1 MRHFER
7 TPVFAYPLRIGRLLQ
22 EIALR
27 KRRLSSRV
35 VVTCFWM
42 VQTVAL
48 GQTIIQLTDSDFH
61 RLSMPTGIAFPVK
74 CDDRGNVYFR
84 SAVRG
89 PGKFDVVKIAPDGS
103 QKATYTYSG
112 VADIKDDT
120 LLAASAG
127 DHGEMYELLRAPGQR
142 VLLLRFSENGQLESR
157 TEIDAPEPFAPAQL
171 DVLPNGTLFVSGTL
185 IGDKTGQAARE
196 PVNALYDASGRWL
209 KEIRL
214 KNDAGLLKQPLKT
227 ADRIGSQN
235 RAVHFGRTA
244 VGDDGNLYVMRA
256 TSPAMIYVISPGG
269 EVERTLTVQPP
280 GDGAVQFALLAH
292 GGRVA
297 VEFDFPTSPDVS
309 DTRIRL
315 VDGHSGQAITDYKV
329 TTDLGEAVA
338 CYDGSQFTFV
348 GMKDGWRSIIQ
359 AATH

>member
-1 MRHFER
+1 VSWR
-7 TPVFAYPLRIGRLLQ
+7 TMGICV
-22 EIALR
+22 
-27 KRRLSSRV
+27 
-35 VVTCFWM
+35 WM
-42 VQTVAL
+42 L
-48 GQTIIQLTDSDFH
+48 GQALSFAQTTFQLTDSDYH
-61 RLSMPTGIAFPVK
+61 PLANHTDIVFPVK

-84 SAVRG
+84 SSARG

-103 QKATYTYSG
+103 QTAVYTFSG
-112 VADIKDDT
+112 VADIKDDS
-120 LLAASAG
+120 LVAASAG
-127 DHGEMYELLRAPGQR
+127 DHGEMYELLRTSGQR

-157 TEIDAPEPFAPAQL
+157 TEIDAPEPFSPAQL

-185 IGDKTGQAARE
+185 IGEKTGQRAGQ

-214 KNDAGLLKQPLKT
+214 KNDSGLLKQPLKT
-227 ADRIGSQN
+227 SDRTGSQN

-256 TSPAMIYVISPGG
+256 AGPAVVYVISPGG
-269 EVERTLTVQPP
+269 KVERTLTVQPP
-280 GDGAVQFALLAH
+280 GNGGVPFALLAH
-292 GGRVA
+292 GGRAA
-297 VEFDFPTSPDVS
+297 VEFDFPDSPDVS

-315 VDGHSGQAITDYKV
+315 VDSRSGQAITDYKV

-338 CYDGSQFTFV
+338 CYDGSQFTFI

-359 AATH
+359 APSH

>member
-1 MRHFER
+1 MSWR
-7 TPVFAYPLRIGRLLQ
+7 TRGICVWILACTFA
-22 EIALR
+22 
-27 KRRLSSRV
+27 S
-35 VVTCFWM
+35 
-42 VQTVAL
+42 
-48 GQTIIQLTDSDFH
+48 GQTSFQLTDSDYHPFAN
-61 RLSMPTGIAFPVK
+61 PTAIVFPVK

-84 SAVRG
+84 FSARG

-103 QKATYTYSG
+103 QKAMYAYSG

-157 TEIDAPEPFAPAQL
+157 TEIDSPEPFTPAQL

-185 IGDKTGQAARE
+185 IGEKTGQRAGE
-196 PVNALYDASGRWL
+196 PVNAFYDPGGRWL

-214 KNDAGLLKQPLKT
+214 KKDSGLLKQPLT
-227 ADRIGSQN
+227 TSDRTGSQN

-256 TSPAMIYVISPGG
+256 VSPAVVYVISPGG
-269 EVERTLTVQPP
+269 KVERTLTVHAPA
-280 GDGAVQFALLAH
+280 DGAVPFALLAH

-315 VDGHSGQAITDYKV
+315 VDSHSGQAITDYEV

-338 CYDGSQFTFV
+338 CYDGEQFTFV
-348 GMKDGWRSIIQ
+348 GMKDGCRSIIR
-359 AATH
+359 APTH

>member
-1 MRHFER
+1 MRRFEKTFR
-7 TPVFAYPLRIGRLLQ
+7 IHKPALDRRLTIKRGPLRKGLFLRIIGIWLWTAQ
-22 EIALR
+22 AIAF
-27 KRRLSSRV
+27 SQ
-35 VVTCFWM
+35 TT
-42 VQTVAL
+42 VQL
-48 GQTIIQLTDSDFH
+48 MDSDYH
-61 RLSMPTGIAFPVK
+61 RLSTPTEIVFPVK

-84 SAVRG
+84 SAARG

-185 IGDKTGQAARE
+185 IGDKTGQGAGE

-214 KNDAGLLKQPLKT
+214 KNDSGLLKQSLKT

-235 RAVHFGRTA
+235 RAVHFGRTT
-244 VGDDGNLYVMRA
+244 VGDDGNLYLMRA
-256 TSPAMIYVISPGG
+256 ASPAVVYVISPGG

-280 GDGAVQFALLAH
+280 GDGAVPFALLVH
-292 GGRVA
+292 GGRVV

-315 VDGHSGQAITDYKV
+315 VDSHSGQPITDYKV

-359 AATH
+359 APTH